1 MKYKVIDKEYGKRI
15 FIEDNPEIK
24 YVEFDSIVDAEHY
37 IKTGEIG
44 ATEPI
49 DVFTDGACS
58 NNGNNGAKAGIGV
71 FFGKNDPRNTS
82 RKITGKQT
90 NNRAELLAIIE
101 VFNILKKEIIPGKG
115 GLEKQVNIYTDS
127 QYSIDALTKWSI
139 NWEKNEWKK
148 KNNTKILNLEI
159 IKEGYQLLK
168 EYPNVKLI
176 HVRGHT
182 KKTDR
187 LSLGNNEADKLAT
200 KCIEDNSKKKKNRG
214 KSINYYF
221 SPTGYQSLSSSE
233 MKFNDVGLRTDHK
246 WPGSAYDSD

>member
-1 MKYKVIDKEYGKRI
+1 MKYKVIDKEYAKRI
-15 FIEDNPEIK
+15 FMEDNPEIK
-24 YVEFDSIVDAEHY
+24 YVEFDSIIDAEHY
-37 IKTGEIG
+37 IKTGEVG

-58 NNGNNGAKAGIGV
+58 NNGNNSAKAGIGV
-71 FFGKNDPRNTS
+71 YFGKNDPRNVS
-82 RKITGKQT
+82 RKINGKQT
-90 NNRAELLAIIE
+90 NNMAELLAIIE
-101 VFNILKKEIIPGKG
+101 VFNILKKDVTPGIE
-115 GLEKQVNIYTDS
+115 GLEKHVNIYTDS

-139 NWEKNEWKK
+139 NWENNGWKK
-148 KNNTKILNLEI
+148 KNNTKIINLEI

-182 KKTDR
+182 KKKDR

-200 KCIEDNSKKKKNRG
+200 NCIGDLKNNKK

-221 SPTGYQSLSSSE
+221 SPTGPVGCSGG
-233 MKFNDVGLRTDHK
+233 MTFNDVGLRTDHTG
-246 WPGSAYDSD
+246 PGSAHDDEYF